1 MIDQVMS
8 ITPEIILVLSI
19 LLITIFLFV
28 SEIVRIDVAAILIMV
43 LLGVVAYL
51 PGFEHIVQIESLFSG
66 FSSNAVMSIVAVMV
80 IGAGLD
86 RTGAMASVVR
96 FILRCGGR
104 TESRI
109 IALTSGTVAV
119 ISSFMQ
125 NVGAA
130 ALFIPVVSR
139 VAARTELPLS
149 HLLMPMGF
157 CAILGGTL
165 TMVGSSP
172 LILLNDLLLSA
183 NLSLPAENQMKSL
196 HLFDVTPVG
205 ICLVITGIVYFLT
218 LGRFLLPVAKKK
230 EGVEGSSASK
240 YYKRVYGVDSD
251 LLEVVVPPNSSL
263 AGMTLIDIHNNN
275 NISVVSTHFQGKT
288 HQTPTRD
295 IKITTPCVL
304 AIIASRENAIEFAE
318 KHQLKIRALQS
329 FSETLAPNKAG
340 VCEVVVPPDSP
351 VVGKTSK
358 ELWLR
363 KSYGLSVLAVYRQGE
378 AIHYHDGMHDIPFMA
393 GDTIVG
399 HIAWEALTRL
409 EKSPEFVVIT
419 TEYPHEELRPRKLL
433 WALVFFLMAM
443 GLILFSP
450 LQLSL
455 CLLLGAVGMIVSG
468 VLSMDEAYDAV
479 SWKTVFLLGSLIPL
493 GQAVQSSGTAQWIT
507 SYVLALMGDVPTVV
521 LQVVLAI
528 LATIFTLV
536 MSNVGATVLLV
547 PLAVNMALASGAD
560 PLLFALTVAI
570 ATSNSFLIPTHQ
582 VNALI
587 MGPGGYRVIDF
598 IKAGGLM
605 TLLFLVVSIT
615 ALNLFL

>member
-1 MIDQVMS
+1 MIDQS
-8 ITPEIILVLSI
+8 ISLTPEIILVLSI
-19 LLITIFLFV
+19 LAVTIVLFV
-28 SEIVRIDVAAILIMV
+28 TEIVRIDVAAVLVMV
-43 LLGVVAYL
+43 ALGVVAYL
-51 PGFEHIVQIESLFSG
+51 PGFDNVIQIEGLFSG

-86 RTGAMASVVR
+86 RTGAMTSVVR
-96 FILRCGGR
+96 FILRFGGQ

-109 IALTSGTVAV
+109 IALTSGVVAM

-149 HLLMPMGF
+149 RLLMPMGF

-172 LILLNDLLLSA
+172 LILLNDLILTA
-183 NLSLPAENQMKSL
+183 NTGLAPEDQMQPL
-196 HLFDVTPVG
+196 HLFDVTPIG
-205 ICLVITGIVYFLT
+205 LCLVGAGIIYFLL
-218 LGRFLLPVAKKK
+218 LGRFLLPAASKAD
-230 EGVEGSSASK
+230 GVEGSSASK

-251 LLEVVVPPNSSL
+251 LLEVVVPPNSPL
-263 AGMTLIDIHNNN
+263 AGKTLLEIHNNN
-275 NISVVSTHFQGKT
+275 NISIVSTHFQGKT

-295 IKITTPCVL
+295 VKITTPCVL
-304 AIIASRENAIEFAE
+304 AIIASRENAIEFAD
-318 KHQLKIRALQS
+318 KYQLKIRALQS

-351 VVGKTSK
+351 VIGKTSK

-363 KSYGLSVLAVYRQGE
+363 KSFGLSVLAVYRQGA
-378 AIHYHDGMHDIPFMA
+378 AIHYHDGLHDTEFMA
-393 GDTIVG
+393 GDSIVG
-399 HIAWEALTRL
+399 HISWEALTRL
-409 EKSPEFVVIT
+409 DKGSEFVVIT

-433 WALVFFLMAM
+433 WALLFFLMAM
-443 GLILFSP
+443 VLILFSP

-468 VLSMDEAYDAV
+468 VLSMDEAYEAV
-479 SWKTVFLLGSLIPL
+479 SWKTVFLLASLIPL
-493 GQAVQSSGTAQWIT
+493 GQAVQGSGTAQWIT
-507 SYVLALMGDVPTVV
+507 YQVLSVMGTVPSVV
-521 LQVVLAI
+521 LQIVIAL
-528 LATIFTLV
+528 LATVFTLV

-547 PLAVNMALASGAD
+547 PLAVNMALATGAD
-560 PLLFALTVAI
+560 PAMFALTVAI

-587 MGPGGYRVIDF
+587 MGPGGYRVVDF
-598 IKAGGLM
+598 VKAGGLM
-605 TLLFLVVSIT
+605 TVLFLVVSIG
-615 ALNLFL
+615 AMNLLL